1 MKAKDDE
8 IVKQELKDA
17 TVFLPKVF
25 VATCIFGL
33 IGFGVGKVLN
43 FEPVFSVIMGILAIP
58 VLYSNHYFKK
68 TSNKEPFIVISLI
81 YLLSLIYIPTGILII
96 MILAFIFFYLIF
108 LAWIAFRD
116 RSKDVIVENKPLLKT
131 NITGKIDEIEENNEE
146 KFYCERCFKEIT
158 EEEYLEND
166 GMCED
171 CFSDVT
177 LNEDGSYNEKY
188 WEDDRK

>member
-158 EEEYLEND
+158 EEKYLEND